1 MPRAM
6 IGMPTSQI
14 SSDPP
19 VEKQTLSAAT
29 DRIVTPRPMTI
40 AIVASHV
47 ADWKGDR
54 RKARSRSAGR
64 ATVVAGSW
72 KPAVPLIAATLPPGP
87 GREATPG
94 GTGVALATGAPTSV
108 ASDGVRRSG
117 RVSPSSRWAAP
128 GPGRPS

>member
-1 MPRAM
+1 
-6 IGMPTSQI
+6 MPTSQI

-54 RKARSRSAGR
+54 TKARSRSAGR

-72 KPAVPLIAATLPPGP
+72 KPADPAHRRDPIT
-87 GREATPG
+87 
-94 GTGVALATGAPTSV
+94 GTGTRGDARRHRGRAGDRGTDERRIGRGPAFQP
-108 ASDGVRRSG
+108 GVT
-117 RVSPSSRWAAP
+117 
-128 GPGRPS
+128 